1 KDYEPYHVL
10 GPQVGVFDQRA
21 AELLNDFVDAMG
33 FDSIQTG
40 GTLAWIME
48 LVHAGLIDPSEFGL
62 PPANAMSFNWADEA
76 SQFDVVADS
85 MKNANY
91 AMDVVRAILFNPKA
105 EVFQRGIRVAAHE
118 LDKRYGIRSID
129 RAVFIGHG
137 DEGCMV
143 PNQYWVPGMLS
154 PMPMMGKYFVHYGVE
169 FLLPEALGR
178 KNVERMTYELFNENS
193 GICRFHRKW
202 SETITDEILRAHYEG
217 MKADYK
223 AHQFQL
229 AREIYEREAP
239 KIVYWE
245 SERIIDMVMGYLEQW
260 ESDGLRTPELLD
272 WLKRFREDKPAA
284 AKAYWKA
291 VAAGVRSAF
300 ADGAD
305 AIPDSFTPAQQGKI
319 SK

>member
-1 KDYEPYHVL
+1 
-10 GPQVGVFDQRA
+10 
-21 AELLNDFVDAMG
+21 
-33 FDSIQTG
+33 
-40 GTLAWIME
+40 
-48 LVHAGLIDPSEFGL
+48 
-62 PPANAMSFNWADEA
+62 
-76 SQFDVVADS
+76 
-85 MKNANY
+85 
-91 AMDVVRAILFNPKA
+91 
-105 EVFQRGIRVAAHE
+105 
-118 LDKRYGIRSID
+118 
-129 RAVFIGHG
+129 
-137 DEGCMV
+137 
-143 PNQYWVPGMLS
+143 
-154 PMPMMGKYFVHYGVE
+154 MMGKYFVYYGVE
-169 FLLPEALGR
+169 FLLPEVLGR

-245 SERIIDMVMGYLEQW
+245 SERVIDMVMGYLEQW